1 MYRGYVAGCQCRL
14 SSTIRA
20 CCKTFV
26 LKTTCNCGVV
36 HSCTHACFSTSG
48 CMSVPQVFLFL
59 RLGKCQHVAHEC
71 MGSEWA
77 WARGHTCV
85 VLTASPCFSLCCSQ
99 GIFLLPIKGYN
110 TSEFCPVLVGECME
124 QTYTGGASLV
134 GTKQVG
140 LQALPHA
147 EPRGSQYVWGEGAE
161 CRTRSDAMQEL
172 GMRRW
177 RTAQKMAC
185 RCCRAHSQV
194 CWSTDEL
201 LSVCYST
208 EGICM
213 QK

>member
-124 QTYTGGASLV
+124 QTYTGGASLWAQNRL
-134 GTKQVG
+134 GFRHC
-140 LQALPHA
+140 P
-147 EPRGSQYVWGEGAE
+147 
-161 CRTRSDAMQEL
+161 TRSHVAANMYGVRARNVEL
-172 GMRRW
+172 DQML
-177 RTAQKMAC
+177 C
-185 RCCRAHSQV
+185 RS
-194 CWSTDEL
+194 W
-201 LSVCYST
+201 
-208 EGICM
+208 G
-213 QK
+213 